1 MPPRLVIFDMDDV
14 LCHYDLGRR
23 LRALSQISGKMP
35 RDIRAAI
42 WDSGFE
48 DDADSGGYPDADV
61 YLAEF
66 SYRIGHTITR
76 QQWIAARRESMI
88 PSGDVLALAEA
99 IGKVSRL
106 AIYTNNGPIVKSSLD
121 ELFPE
126 AAAIFK
132 ERYCSYEFGTKKP
145 DPNSF
150 TKLLAKIKIS
160 PADTWFID
168 DKRSNVQGAKL
179 AGLKAHHFRSYE
191 ALAKDVKSMGFA
203 IAGITQ

>member
-88 PSGDVLALAEA
+88 PSSDVLALAEA

-150 TKLLAKIKIS
+150 TKLLAKIKIT
-160 PADTWFID
+160 PGDTWFID
-168 DKRSNVQGAKL
+168 DKRSNVQGANL

-191 ALAKDVKSMGFA
+191 ALAKDVKSMGYE
-203 IAGITQ
+203 IAGIA

>member
-23 LRALSQISGKMP
+23 LRALSQISGKTP

-88 PSGDVLALAEA
+88 ASFDVLTLAESIGEIARIA
-99 IGKVSRL
+99 IF
-106 AIYTNNGPIVKSSLD
+106 TNNGPIVKSSLD

-145 DPNSF
+145 DPQSF
-150 TKLLAKIKIS
+150 TKLLAKIS
-160 PADTWFID
+160 VAPADTWFID
-168 DKRSNVQGAKL
+168 DKRSNVQGAQL
-179 AGLKAHHFRSYE
+179 AGMKAHHFRSYE
-191 ALAKDVKSMGFA
+191 PLVKEARSLGFE
-203 IAGITQ
+203 ITGTL